1 MIDEN
6 FTDEEIIDRLEKFL
20 KENPNLYDD
29 EELRIIRRSILWG
42 KKGNLT
48 YENIRQ
54 VSDELGIVDEE
65 TNIYTGFAKL
75 INENFDINR
84 NVVEVGSGKLPR
96 LAIKIRG
103 LQTTGKVFVYDPV
116 LTKKNYEDR
125 HLILK
130 REMFNEDTI
139 IPKDSLIVSFMP
151 CEYTA
156 NLINYA
162 TSNKHDFM
170 IALCGCNH
178 YYSPYVDFDD
188 SLHDWFA
195 NMEYLARSG
204 IEDNN
209 LGDFGCAYLKKYH
222 DPYPILYNKKK

>member
-1 MIDEN
+1 MIDMKYS
-6 FTDEEIIDRLEKFL
+6 DEEIRNRLEKFL
-20 KENPNLYDD
+20 KENPELYDD
-29 EELRIIRRSILWG
+29 EELKIIRRLILWG
-42 KKGNLT
+42 KNDSLT

-54 VSDELGIVDEE
+54 VSDEIGILDED

-75 INENFDINR
+75 LHENFDINR

-103 LQTTGKVFVYDPV
+103 LQTKGKVIVYDPV
-116 LTKKNYEDR
+116 LTKRNYEDK
-125 HLILK
+125 HLVLK
-130 REMFNEDTI
+130 REMFSSDTI
-139 IPKDSLIVSFMP
+139 IPDDSLIVSFMP

-156 NLINYA
+156 DLINYA
-162 TSNKHDFM
+162 TSNRHDFM

-204 IEDNN
+204 IEEND
-209 LGDFGCAYLKKYH
+209 LGEFGRTYLKKYS